1 MAARF
6 CCHIFFLDNDINIC
20 YKYIVS
26 VEATWT
32 HSGPGGS
39 TQRLHHNNTGSFVI
53 VHKTKQGA
61 SRGVT

>member
-1 MAARF
+1 M
-6 CCHIFFLDNDINIC
+6 C

-39 TQRLHHNNTGSFVI
+39 TQRLHHKHTGWKSLLTVI
-53 VHKTKQGA
+53 ARVDGEIIEDDEIRLLRSIEMKC
-61 SRGVT
+61 